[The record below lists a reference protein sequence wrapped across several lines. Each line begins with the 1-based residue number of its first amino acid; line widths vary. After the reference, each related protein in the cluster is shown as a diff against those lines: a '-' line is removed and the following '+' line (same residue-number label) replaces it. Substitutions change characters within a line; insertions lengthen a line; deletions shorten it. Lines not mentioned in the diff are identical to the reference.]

1 VSYGLP
7 LRRSLTRSV
16 NIASTK
22 CLRFTSLR
30 GCGKYA
36 RSRCGGVEM
45 KRTHHCNELRPAHI
59 GQTVTLAGWVHS
71 RRDLGGLIFIDVRDR
86 EGRTQT
92 VFDPSD
98 LPKDLFE
105 KASGLRSESVIEVT
119 GKVRQR
125 PEGTNNS
132 KIHTGEVEVMV
143 TGLDVLN
150 IAEPLPFQIDDP
162 EVASKVNEELRLKYR
177 YLDLRRPEMARNLR
191 LRSKVATAARVF
203 FDEQGF
209 LEVETPILFK
219 STPEGAREFLVPSRV
234 HPGQFYA
241 LPQSPQQFKQ
251 ILMVAGVERYFQIA
265 RCFRD
270 EDQRADRQLEFTQV
284 DIEMSFID
292 REDIY
297 ALIEGLL
304 KRVWKTALNMD
315 IPTPFKRLSY
325 FEALN
330 RYGIDKPD
338 LRFAMELVDFT
349 DDFRASSFKVFS
361 GAVANG
367 GVVKAINAK
376 GLAGATQ
383 GQIETMTEYA
393 KSFGAKGLAFIKV
406 ENGEWRSPIVK
417 FFSDAE
423 KAALTQKLAIEKG
436 DLILFAAD
444 QWLNAC
450 EILGRIRLYCADVLK
465 SQGKLNIPTTR
476 FDFLWVIDFPLLSF
490 DKEQNRWYSSHHPFT
505 APVADDIPHL
515 KTDPKKVRGQ
525 HYDIVVNGVEL
536 GGGSIRIHQ
545 PDVQKTIFEEI
556 LQIPPDMVQA
566 RFGYM
571 LEAFKYGAPPHGGIA
586 LGFDRLNAILCNT
599 PSIRDVI
606 AFPKTAKAAD
616 LMVDSPAPAE
626 PKQLRDLHIQL
637 RVPEKKEPA

>member
-1 VSYGLP
+1 
-7 LRRSLTRSV
+7 
-16 NIASTK
+16 
-22 CLRFTSLR
+22 
-30 GCGKYA
+30 
-36 RSRCGGVEM
+36 M
-45 KRTHHCNELRPAHI
+45 KRTHHCNELRAAHI
-59 GQTVTLAGWVHS
+59 GQTVTLSGWVHS

-98 LPKDLFE
+98 LSKELFDQ
-105 KASGLRSESVIEVT
+105 AAALRSECVVSIT
-119 GKVRQR
+119 GKVRHR
-125 PEGTNNS
+125 PEGTNNT
-132 KIHTGEVEVMV
+132 KIPTGEVEIMV
-143 TGLDVLN
+143 QALDVLN
-150 IAEPLPFQIDDP
+150 LAEVLPFPVDDP

-191 LRSKVATAARVF
+191 LRSKVATATRVF

-209 LEVETPILFK
+209 LEVETPLLFK
-219 STPEGAREFLVPSRV
+219 STPEGAREFLVPNRRE
-234 HPGQFYA
+234 PGTFYA

-251 ILMVAGVERYFQIA
+251 ILMVGGIERYYQLA

-284 DIEMSFID
+284 DIEMSFIE

-304 KRVWKTALNMD
+304 KRIWKTALDID
-315 IPTPFKRLSY
+315 IPTPFKRLS
-325 FEALN
+325 FHEAIN

-338 LRFAMELVDFT
+338 TRFGMELVDFT
-349 DDFRASSFKVFS
+349 EEFRASKFKVFS
-361 GAVANG
+361 SVVANQ
-367 GVVKAINAK
+367 GVIKAFNAK
-376 GLAGATQ
+376 GMAGVTQ
-383 GQIETMTEYA
+383 GQVDTMTEYA
-393 KSFGAKGLAFIKV
+393 KSFGAKGLAYIKV
-406 ENGEWRSPIVK
+406 EGGEWKSPIVK
-417 FFSDAE
+417 FFTDEE
-423 KAALTQKLAIEKG
+423 KAALTQKLAIEEG

-450 EILGRIRLYCADVLK
+450 EILGKIRLYCAELLK
-465 SQGKLNIPTTR
+465 AQGKLSIPADR

-505 APVADDIPHL
+505 APVAEDIEFL

-545 PDVQKTIFEEI
+545 PDVQKTVFEEV
-556 LQIPPDMVQA
+556 LQIPPEETQL

-571 LEAFKYGAPPHGGIA
+571 LEAFRYGAPPHGGIA
-586 LGFDRLNAILCNT
+586 LGFDRLIATLCGT

-606 AFPKTAKAAD
+606 AFPKTAKGVC
-616 LMVDSPAPAE
+616 LMTEAPSMAT
-626 PKQLRDLHIQL
+626 PKQLRDLYL
-637 RVPEKKEPA
+637 EVKAPKKDTPPGQS